1 MEIQSPLY
9 LLFLIVLPFLILW
22 YHKKGKKKEALFLIS
37 SKQFFSKDIINSGRK
52 RNLLLRAFQLLIL
65 LLIIIGLSRP
75 RIVDKITE
83 TSVEVVDMIL
93 VLDISSSML
102 ADDFQPNRLE
112 AVKKT
117 AIKFIDSRKSD
128 RIGIIVFAGESFIQ
142 CPLTVDK
149 SVLKSLIDEINIVSK
164 EYDGT
169 AVGMAIANATNR
181 LRKSQVKSKVMVLLS
196 DGSNNSGEIDP
207 RTAAELAL
215 QYGIKIYTIGAG
227 TNQAFTRIPGRGLIK
242 NEIDEETLKFIANKT
257 GGKFFRATDI
267 KALESIYNEIDILE
281 RSEIEVKKYSKYTEI
296 YIWVLLPA
304 LILGLLME
312 IYKDLFLGVCFNVFS
327 L

>member
-1 MEIQSPLY
+1 MEIQSPFY
-9 LLFLIVLPFLILW
+9 LFLLIFIPFLIFW
-22 YHKKGKKKEALFLIS
+22 YQKNGKNNEATFLIS
-37 SKQFFSKDIINSGRK
+37 SKEFLSERIINSGRK
-52 RNLLLRAFQLLIL
+52 KNILLKSGQLLIL
-65 LLIIIGLSRP
+65 ILIIVGLSRP
-75 RIVDKITE
+75 RLIDKITE

-117 AIKFIDSRKSD
+117 AVNFINSRKSD

-169 AVGMAIANATNR
+169 AIGMAIANATNR
-181 LRKSQVKSKVMVLLS
+181 LRKSSVKSKVMVLLS

-207 RTAAELAL
+207 RTSAELAL

-257 GGKFFRATDI
+257 GGNFFRATDI
-267 KALESIYNEIDILE
+267 KALESIYNEIDALE
-281 RSEIEVKKYSKYTEI
+281 RSEIEVKEYSNYTEI
-296 YIWVLLPA
+296 YIWILFPA
-304 LILGLLME
+304 LILGLFME
-312 IYKDLFLGVCFNVFS
+312 IYKRFILRSMF
-327 L
+327 

>member
-1 MEIQSPLY
+1 MEIKSPLY
-9 LLFLIVLPFLILW
+9 LFFLVIIPSLLLW
-22 YHKKGKKKEALFLIS
+22 YQKKGKKNEAVFFIS
-37 SKQFFSKDIINSGRK
+37 SKQFLSEGIINSGRK
-52 RNLLLRAFQLLIL
+52 KNILLKSGQLLSIF
-65 LLIIIGLSRP
+65 LIIVGLSRP
-75 RIVDKITE
+75 QLVDKITE

-117 AIKFIDSRKSD
+117 AVNFINSRKSD

-149 SVLKSLIDEINIVSK
+149 LVLRSLIDEINIVSK

-169 AVGMAIANATNR
+169 AIGMAIANATNR
-181 LRKSQVKSKVMVLLS
+181 LRKSLVKSKVMVLLS

-207 RTAAELAL
+207 RTAAELAS
-215 QYGIKIYTIGAG
+215 QYDIKIYTIGAG

-267 KALESIYNEIDILE
+267 KALESIYNEIDTLE
-281 RSEIEVKKYSKYTEI
+281 RSEIEVKEYSNYTEI
-296 YIWVLLPA
+296 YIWILFPA
-304 LILGLLME
+304 LILGLFIE
-312 IYKDLFLGVCFNVFS
+312 FYKRFFLRSMF
-327 L
+327 

>member
-1 MEIQSPLY
+1 MEIQSPFYLFFLVIIPF
-9 LLFLIVLPFLILW
+9 LLFW
-22 YHKKGKKKEALFLIS
+22 YQKKGKKNEAVFFIS
-37 SKQFFSKDIINSGRK
+37 SKQFLSEGIINSGRK
-52 RNLLLRAFQLLIL
+52 KNILLKSGQLLSIF
-65 LLIIIGLSRP
+65 LIIVGLSRP
-75 RIVDKITE
+75 QLVDKITE

-117 AIKFIDSRKSD
+117 AVNFINSRKSD

-149 SVLKSLIDEINIVSK
+149 LVLKSLIDEINIVSK

-169 AVGMAIANATNR
+169 AIGMAIANATNR
-181 LRKSQVKSKVMVLLS
+181 LRKSLVKSKVMVLLS

-215 QYGIKIYTIGAG
+215 QYDIKIYTIGAG

-267 KALESIYNEIDILE
+267 KALESIYNEIDTLE
-281 RSEIEVKKYSKYTEI
+281 RSEIEVKEYSNYTEI
-296 YIWVLLPA
+296 YIWILFPA
-304 LILGLLME
+304 LILGLFIE
-312 IYKDLFLGVCFNVFS
+312 FYKRFFLRSMF
-327 L
+327 

>member
-1 MEIQSPLY
+1 MEIQSPFYLFFLVIIPF
-9 LLFLIVLPFLILW
+9 LLFW
-22 YHKKGKKKEALFLIS
+22 YQKKGKKNEAVFFIS
-37 SKQFFSKDIINSGRK
+37 SKQFLSEGIINSGRK
-52 RNLLLRAFQLLIL
+52 KNILLKSGQLLSIF
-65 LLIIIGLSRP
+65 LIIVGLSRP
-75 RIVDKITE
+75 QLVDKITE

-117 AIKFIDSRKSD
+117 AVNFINSRKSD

-169 AVGMAIANATNR
+169 AIGMAIANATNR
-181 LRKSQVKSKVMVLLS
+181 LRKSLVKSKVMVLLS

-215 QYGIKIYTIGAG
+215 QYDIKIYTIGAG

-267 KALESIYNEIDILE
+267 KALESIYNEIDTLE
-281 RSEIEVKKYSKYTEI
+281 RSEIEVKEYSNYTEI
-296 YIWVLLPA
+296 YIWILFPA
-304 LILGLLME
+304 LILGLFIE
-312 IYKDLFLGVCFNVFS
+312 FYKRFFLRSMF
-327 L
+327 

>member
-1 MEIQSPLY
+1 M
-9 LLFLIVLPFLILW
+9 LW
-22 YHKKGKKKEALFLIS
+22 YRKNGKNNEAVFLIS
-37 SKQFFSKDIINSGRK
+37 SKEFLSKRIINSGRK
-52 RNLLLRAFQLLIL
+52 KNTLLKSAQLLIL
-65 LLIIIGLSRP
+65 ILIIIGLSRP
-75 RIVDKITE
+75 RLIDKVTE

-117 AIKFIDSRKSD
+117 AINFINSRQSD

-169 AVGMAIANATNR
+169 AIGMAIANATNR
-181 LRKSQVKSKVMVLLS
+181 LRKSLVKSKVMVLLS

-215 QYGIKIYTIGAG
+215 QYDIKIYTIGAG

-267 KALESIYNEIDILE
+267 KALESIYNEIDTLE
-281 RSEIEVKKYSKYTEI
+281 RSEIEVKQYSNYTEI
-296 YIWVLLPA
+296 YIWILFPA
-304 LILGLLME
+304 LILGLFIE
-312 IYKDLFLGVCFNVFS
+312 FYKRFFLRSMF
-327 L
+327 

>member
-1 MEIQSPLY
+1 MEIQSPFYLFFLVIIPS
-9 LLFLIVLPFLILW
+9 LLFW
-22 YHKKGKKKEALFLIS
+22 YQKKGKKNEAVFFIS
-37 SKQFFSKDIINSGRK
+37 SKQFLSEEIINSGRK
-52 RNLLLRAFQLLIL
+52 KNILLKSGQLLSIF
-65 LLIIIGLSRP
+65 LIIVGLSRP
-75 RIVDKITE
+75 QLVDKITE

-117 AIKFIDSRKSD
+117 AVNFINSRKSD

-149 SVLKSLIDEINIVSK
+149 LVLRSLIDEINIVSK

-169 AVGMAIANATNR
+169 AIGMAIANATNR
-181 LRKSQVKSKVMVLLS
+181 LRKSLVKSKVMVLLS

-215 QYGIKIYTIGAG
+215 QYDIKIYTIGAG

-257 GGKFFRATDI
+257 GGKFFRAMDI
-267 KALESIYNEIDILE
+267 KALESIYNEIDTLE
-281 RSEIEVKKYSKYTEI
+281 RSEIEVKEYSSYTDI
-296 YIWVLLPA
+296 YIWILFPA
-304 LILGLLME
+304 LILGLFIE
-312 IYKDLFLGVCFNVFS
+312 FYKRFFLRSMF
-327 L
+327 

>member
-1 MEIQSPLY
+1 MEIQSPAY
-9 LLFLIVLPFLILW
+9 LLLLIFIPFLILW
-22 YHKKGKKKEALFLIS
+22 YQKSGKNNEAVFLIS
-37 SKQFFSKDIINSGRK
+37 SKEFLSKRIINSGRK
-52 RNLLLRAFQLLIL
+52 KNTLLRSAHLFILI
-65 LLIIIGLSRP
+65 LIIIGLSRP
-75 RIVDKITE
+75 RIIDKVAE

-117 AIKFIDSRKSD
+117 ATNFINSRKSD

-169 AVGMAIANATNR
+169 AIGMAIANATNR
-181 LRKSQVKSKVMVLLS
+181 LRKSLVKSKVMVLLS

-215 QYGIKIYTIGAG
+215 QYDIKIYTIGAG

-267 KALESIYNEIDILE
+267 KALESIYNEIDTLE
-281 RSEIEVKKYSKYTEI
+281 RSEIEVKEYSNYTEI
-296 YIWVLLPA
+296 YIWILFPA
-304 LILGLLME
+304 LILGLFIE
-312 IYKDLFLGVCFNVFS
+312 FYKRFFLRSMF
-327 L
+327 

>member
-1 MEIQSPLY
+1 MDFQSPFY
-9 LLFLIVLPFLILW
+9 LLLLTFIPFLILW
-22 YHKKGKKKEALFLIS
+22 YQKNGKNNEAIILIS
-37 SKQFFSKDIINSGRK
+37 SKEFLSEGIINSGRK
-52 RNLLLRAFQLLIL
+52 KNILLKSGQLLSIF
-65 LLIIIGLSRP
+65 LIIVGLSRP
-75 RIVDKITE
+75 QLVDKITE

-117 AIKFIDSRKSD
+117 AVNFINSRKSD

-169 AVGMAIANATNR
+169 AIGMAIANATNR
-181 LRKSQVKSKVMVLLS
+181 LRKSLVKSKVMVLLS

-215 QYGIKIYTIGAG
+215 QYDIKIYTIGAG

-267 KALESIYNEIDILE
+267 KALESIYNEIDTLE
-281 RSEIEVKKYSKYTEI
+281 RSEIEVKEYSNYTEI
-296 YIWVLLPA
+296 YIWILFPA
-304 LILGLLME
+304 LILGLFIE
-312 IYKDLFLGVCFNVFS
+312 FYKRFFLRSMF
-327 L
+327 

>member
-1 MEIQSPLY
+1 MEIQSPFYLFFLVIIPS
-9 LLFLIVLPFLILW
+9 LLFW
-22 YHKKGKKKEALFLIS
+22 YQKKGKKNEAVFFIS
-37 SKQFFSKDIINSGRK
+37 SKQFLSEGIINSGRK
-52 RNLLLRAFQLLIL
+52 KNILLKSGQLLSIF
-65 LLIIIGLSRP
+65 LIIVGLSRP
-75 RIVDKITE
+75 QLVDKITE

-117 AIKFIDSRKSD
+117 AVNFINSRKSD

-169 AVGMAIANATNR
+169 AIGMAIANATNR
-181 LRKSQVKSKVMVLLS
+181 LRKSLVKSKVMVLLS

-215 QYGIKIYTIGAG
+215 QYDIKIYTIGAG

-267 KALESIYNEIDILE
+267 KALESIYNEIDTLE
-281 RSEIEVKKYSKYTEI
+281 RSEIEVKEYSNYTEI
-296 YIWVLLPA
+296 YIWILFPA
-304 LILGLLME
+304 LILGTFIEL
-312 IYKDLFLGVCFNVFS
+312 YKRFILRSML
-327 L
+327 

>member
-1 MEIQSPLY
+1 MEIQSPFYLFFLVIIPS
-9 LLFLIVLPFLILW
+9 LLFW
-22 YHKKGKKKEALFLIS
+22 YQKKGKKNEAVFFIS
-37 SKQFFSKDIINSGRK
+37 SKQFLSEGIINSGRK
-52 RNLLLRAFQLLIL
+52 KNILLKSGQLLSIF
-65 LLIIIGLSRP
+65 LIIVALSRP
-75 RIVDKITE
+75 QLVEKITE

-117 AIKFIDSRKSD
+117 AVNFINSRKSD

-149 SVLKSLIDEINIVSK
+149 LVLKSLIDEINIVSK

-169 AVGMAIANATNR
+169 AIGMAIANATNR
-181 LRKSQVKSKVMVLLS
+181 LRKSLVKSKVMVLLS

-215 QYGIKIYTIGAG
+215 QYDIKIYTIGAG

-267 KALESIYNEIDILE
+267 KALESIYNEIDTLE
-281 RSEIEVKKYSKYTEI
+281 RSEIEVKEYSNYTEI
-296 YIWVLLPA
+296 YIWILFPA
-304 LILGLLME
+304 LILGLFIE
-312 IYKDLFLGVCFNVFS
+312 FYKRFFLRSMF
-327 L
+327 